1 MNSDIKLHRHDLPD
15 GLDLASSGMIA
26 VDCEMTGLNIMRDRL
41 CTVQISTGKND
52 AHIIQFDR
60 ENYTAPNLI
69 KLFKNNNIKKI
80 FHYGRMDLLFLRK
93 YLNVRIEN
101 ILDTKIASKISRTYS
116 SNHGLKDL
124 IKEVIGIDVNKQM
137 QTSDFGGD
145 LSEKQLKYAGGDVL
159 YLHKIHEYLEK
170 ILTREKRIQLYKN
183 VILFINI
190 RVDLDLA
197 SFNEDI
203 WSH

>member
-1 MNSDIKLHRHDLPD
+1 MDSDIKLHKHDLPD
-15 GLDLASSGMIA
+15 GLNLNSSDMIA
-26 VDCEMTGLNIMRDRL
+26 VDCEMTGLNITRDRL

-52 AHIIQFDR
+52 AHIIQFYI
-60 ENYTAPNLI
+60 ENYTAPNLT
-69 KLFKNNNIKKI
+69 KLLKNNNIQKI
-80 FHYGRMDLLFLRK
+80 FHYARMDLLFLRK
-93 YLNVRIEN
+93 YLNVRVEN

-124 IKEVIGIDVNKQM
+124 IKEVIGIDISKQM
-137 QTSDFGGD
+137 QTSDFGGG

-170 ILTREKRIQLYKN
+170 ILVREKRIQLYKN
-183 VILFINI
+183 VILFVNT